1 MGDEQVI
8 ENAVF
13 GEVWRVKEFAGVPQL
28 ALVNWN
34 GTFTV
39 SSGRKIAPELV
50 ETAELVFA
58 DVLDMEL

>member
-8 ENAVF
+8 VNAVF
-13 GEVWRVKEFAGVPQL
+13 GEVWRVKEFGGEAQL
-28 ALVNWN
+28 ALVNYN

-58 DVLDMEL
+58 EVGEMAL